1 MPAEDITITAIWNV
15 IDYTISY
22 DFVDGYI
29 DIDSIIEDFLN
40 DYNTARGKS
49 HTVESFYALGS
60 WGEISDASLFLYNS
74 TYKAKWA
81 WLVNYIAE
89 VAGSAN
95 KVAFETFFNYSSQ
108 AELNAA
114 NSNNIYRIAY
124 ELRGWVGQAK
134 YTQNGNFHS
143 ADYSDS
149 EVQNKLVN
157 YYFAQTYNIESD
169 TITIPELIKNGCQ
182 FIGWIDENGNQVA
195 SIQSG
200 STGNISLSAVYT
212 YNFTLNTNDGT
223 LPESY
228 YEYVPTGD
236 LVKSMTL
243 SKYDNTGNA
252 SGIYFCDTS
261 VTSMNSLRWQYKILL
276 QADENGWYKVVAV
289 DAATASVNSVATNA
303 GVEWTHAL
311 ASSETNISTYASVGN
326 YLYLP
331 SVSVGDSDISANIY
345 DEMGLTKQLIN
356 FVYSVLTPHVLG
368 NPTKEDYNFGGWYAE
383 SDFSGE
389 KIDILQYQNA
399 NITLYAKWTID
410 PVEVELSEG
419 DTQALNAILTKPTI
433 VVNGQFNKGQ
443 YIVNEKVYTYGIDCF
458 VSIADAVAAASE
470 GDIIYVFSGTYADD
484 LTISANDLT
493 LVGPNYNIHGNDTR
507 YTEANIT
514 GLTTINGANV
524 TINGLKFSGNGAI
537 KVGAD
542 NVTISH
548 IHMSAKQVACNGNN
562 RQGCI
567 VDSANI
573 SDLSVLNS
581 KIDAPNNG
589 TDYST
594 YTNQYMSFSNVTN
607 LTISGNYITN
617 SGATTT
623 SGSGSYSGMRIYTV
637 GGKLNITNNE
647 FRWATIGYV
656 MYLAGYNSC
665 TEINIIENIF
675 DGTTAVPDS
684 ATITFRGS
692 TAPIVIQGNEFYNFN
707 GSTITFTSA
716 ATSNVIVRYNYFDEN
731 TLYKIGT
738 SGSTSISYEN
748 NYYEATSQTTS
759 TPDYGKVESYEELK
773 ELYRIWKL
781 PSHNVSLN
789 LNGGTVGQNLTTYK
803 ETIGATLPTPTKEGY
818 SFVGWYD
825 NAEFSGNS
833 YSHISSTANTDL
845 TFYAKW
851 NLVNYTISYEL
862 DGGETIN
869 PDSYTIESENITLNA
884 PTKEGYTFLGW
895 TYDGQI
901 EPTLSV
907 TILKGSTG
915 NRTYFANWE
924 VNKYTIKY
932 YDYDGTLLG
941 TEEVNY
947 GATISERENP
957 TKDGYTFVE
966 WTPAVPNTM
975 PLNGIEVTAVYGM
988 ESESWELVTDAS
1000 QLTVGDKVVI
1010 VANEY
1015 DYVLSTTQNDNNRG
1029 QTPGTKNATTII
1041 LGADAQII
1049 TLEEGAVAGTFA
1061 FNVGNGYLY
1070 AASNSSNYLRTE
1082 ASLSDN
1088 SSWEITISDGVA
1100 TIVAQGTYSRNT
1112 MQYNSTSSLFSC
1124 YDSASQKAISIY
1136 KATKEFVEVEFINV
1150 TYKTY
1155 DGSQT
1160 IDVIEAVKGSYVTL
1174 NDGTAL
1180 NRDGFTF
1187 IGWSKDINATEA
1199 SYENPWKYTFS
1210 ENITLYEVW
1219 KENITVSFNING
1231 GTGSIESIT
1240 QMSGTNFKLPSISDI
1255 TAPEGYQFISWKD
1268 EEGNEY
1274 YPEHEYVFTKNT
1286 ILSAVWEEV
1295 SEGYQWELVANV
1307 NNLNVGD
1314 NIVIVATD
1322 SNYALSTTQNNN
1334 NRGQASVEKE
1344 GNVIRF
1350 GNDVQII
1357 TLEEGAVLGTF
1368 AFNVGNGYLYA
1379 ASNSSN
1385 YLRTEASLSDNSSWE
1400 ITISD
1405 GVATIVAQGTYSRNT
1420 MQYNSTS
1427 SLFSCYDSASQKA
1440 ISIYKLICDHTFTE
1454 EAKEATCT
1462 EAGGINYTCTKCSY
1476 TYFEEDTPALGHNYI
1491 EEITTSATCVVAGEK
1506 TFTCSECS
1514 DSYTEVIPAI
1524 GHNYVDGVCSN
1535 CGESE
1540 SASEPI
1546 LSESLNVYASTGSLE
1561 NEVITWEGTNFTFQ
1575 NAKGNSSTAIRTSD
1589 TDHYR
1594 IYAKSGITIA
1604 VNDSYTLTKVVIT
1617 ATSTTYAEVLQTS
1630 IESAGYT
1637 ATISGNVVT
1646 VTFAEGQ
1653 KEMTFTAS
1661 AQIRINTV
1669 EVFYK

>member
-1 MPAEDITITAIWNV
+1 KPATAQYTYTFIGWDNEVVEVTGNATYTAEFSSTVNEYTVTWLNWDGTTLEIDENVPYGTTPSYDAATPTKAADAQYTYTFNAWSPAIVAVEGDVTYTAQYIETVNEYTVTWLNWDGSELAKQTVKYGETPAYIGTPSKPATAEYTYTFNAWSPAVVAVEGDATYTAQYTETVNEYTVTWLNWDGSELAKQTVKYGETPAYTGTPSRVATAEYTYTFNAWSPAVVAVEGDATYTAQYNEIPNIYTITFNTNGGSEIASITQEYGTAIESVESPTRKGYTFGGWDVEIPTTMPAEDITITAIWNV

-1100 TIVAQGTYSRNT
+1100 TIVA
-1112 MQYNSTSSLFSC
+1112 
-1124 YDSASQKAISIY
+1124 
-1136 KATKEFVEVEFINV
+1136 
-1150 TYKTY
+1150 
-1155 DGSQT
+1155 
-1160 IDVIEAVKGSYVTL
+1160 
-1174 NDGTAL
+1174 
-1180 NRDGFTF
+1180 
-1187 IGWSKDINATEA
+1187 
-1199 SYENPWKYTFS
+1199 
-1210 ENITLYEVW
+1210 
-1219 KENITVSFNING
+1219 
-1231 GTGSIESIT
+1231 
-1240 QMSGTNFKLPSISDI
+1240 
-1255 TAPEGYQFISWKD
+1255 
-1268 EEGNEY
+1268 
-1274 YPEHEYVFTKNT
+1274 
-1286 ILSAVWEEV
+1286 
-1295 SEGYQWELVANV
+1295 
-1307 NNLNVGD
+1307 
-1314 NIVIVATD
+1314 
-1322 SNYALSTTQNNN
+1322 
-1334 NRGQASVEKE
+1334 
-1344 GNVIRF
+1344 
-1350 GNDVQII
+1350 
-1357 TLEEGAVLGTF
+1357 
-1368 AFNVGNGYLYA
+1368 
-1379 ASNSSN
+1379 
-1385 YLRTEASLSDNSSWE
+1385 
-1400 ITISD
+1400 
-1405 GVATIVAQGTYSRNT
+1405 
-1420 MQYNSTS
+1420 
-1427 SLFSCYDSASQKA
+1427 
-1440 ISIYKLICDHTFTE
+1440 
-1454 EAKEATCT
+1454 
-1462 EAGGINYTCTKCSY
+1462 
-1476 TYFEEDTPALGHNYI
+1476 
-1491 EEITTSATCVVAGEK
+1491 
-1506 TFTCSECS
+1506 
-1514 DSYTEVIPAI
+1514 
-1524 GHNYVDGVCSN
+1524 
-1535 CGESE
+1535 
-1540 SASEPI
+1540 
-1546 LSESLNVYASTGSLE
+1546 
-1561 NEVITWEGTNFTFQ
+1561 
-1575 NAKGNSSTAIRTSD
+1575 
-1589 TDHYR
+1589 
-1594 IYAKSGITIA
+1594 
-1604 VNDSYTLTKVVIT
+1604 
-1617 ATSTTYAEVLQTS
+1617 
-1630 IESAGYT
+1630 
-1637 ATISGNVVT
+1637 
-1646 VTFAEGQ
+1646 
-1653 KEMTFTAS
+1653 
-1661 AQIRINTV
+1661 
-1669 EVFYK
+1669 